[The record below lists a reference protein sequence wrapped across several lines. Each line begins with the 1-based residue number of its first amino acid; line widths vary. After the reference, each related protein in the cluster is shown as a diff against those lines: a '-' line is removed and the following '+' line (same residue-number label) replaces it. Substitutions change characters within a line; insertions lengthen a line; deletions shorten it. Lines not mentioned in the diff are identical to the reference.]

1 MNAHALSH
9 VPVLYS
15 KELIILFE
23 YRILLI
29 LGATKSKSA
38 DSQIRQM
45 QLSNLQPGFPGLY
58 NRVKLRG
65 GDAPEYR

>member
-1 MNAHALSH
+1 MNAHTLSH

-23 YRILLI
+23 YIIFLI
-29 LGATKSKSA
+29 LGATKIKSA

-45 QLSNLQPGFPGLY
+45 QLSDLQQGFPGPY